1 MVHHSQDARRHVPDS
16 VAALQAVF
24 AHLGQKAGHAESG
37 GGVDGVAL
45 SSGCDRNA
53 ERRGERLGSVAPV
66 RQDRERRDGLDEVSA
81 IEVDI
86 GVRQR
91 IDARRQPMGEVLA
104 DSSG

>member
-1 MVHHSQDARRHVPDS
+1 MPAVMCPTVSL
-16 VAALQAVF
+16 ALQAVF

-53 ERRGERLGSVAPV
+53 ERLGSVAPV
-66 RQDRERRDGLDEVSA
+66 RQDRERRDRLDEVSA
-81 IEVDI
+81 IEVNL

-91 IDARRQPMGEVLA
+91 IDARRQPMGDVLA